1 MPLNV
6 YTINGK
12 EYRIKI
18 DGKYWTIDYGYDV
31 ITYDLSD
38 PSEYNSIKHIYD
50 YIVGIGYQTSNIDWN
65 KDIILPTH
73 NNIRNNNIE
82 EKGRGR
88 KRNQNQ
94 LYSNVII
101 SLMIGFVN
109 NLEGDEMFKYIYD
122 NQIEEKLEEL
132 KKEGIKV
139 PSKNRLV
146 KDLKLINEQ
155 LGINYVD
162 IINSSENGLCYLI
175 KQSIDNKYFTVV
187 PLYKLREL
195 TKCTNKE
202 MLRLFVCISM
212 HKDIST
218 ENSVIMKRSY
228 LCKCMDLEP
237 NEANKRHISE
247 MTTAL
252 FKLGLIDIEVEYR
265 TEIQDGDFY
274 GVQYN
279 WFRLTTY
286 DEWKEKGKRKKKRRK
301 R

>member
-1 MPLNV
+1 MSLNV
-6 YTINGK
+6 YKINGK
-12 EYRIKI
+12 EYKIKI

-50 YIVGIGYQTSNIDWN
+50 YVVGLGYQASDNIDWN

-73 NNIRNNNIE
+73 NDIRNNNIE

-122 NQIEEKLEEL
+122 NQIDPKLEEL

-155 LGINYVD
+155 LGIDYVD

-187 PLYKLREL
+187 PLYKLSILYFFPKINRIL
-195 TKCTNKE
+195 SSNI
-202 MLRLFVCISM
+202 LFFA
-212 HKDIST
+212 
-218 ENSVIMKRSY
+218 SVSF
-228 LCKCMDLEP
+228 C
-237 NEANKRHISE
+237 
-247 MTTAL
+247 
-252 FKLGLIDIEVEYR
+252 FKINF
-265 TEIQDGDFY
+265 DF
-274 GVQYN
+274 
-279 WFRLTTY
+279 
-286 DEWKEKGKRKKKRRK
+286 EK
-301 R
+301 